1 MAGVIAT
8 SDWHLDASTAGVD
21 RYEDTCGAIDDSVE
35 AAIAIK
41 ADVYLMGGDLTDP
54 NTVRSHRAVAKALQV
69 QRQCHEAGIEPVFVA
84 GNHDVIEDG
93 SGFTTLSPLARTGFG
108 PVFERPTM
116 QKLQCGLTFIALPFT
131 ATSHEYDPDEF
142 IRKCAEAGEHDAP
155 VLIGGHLNLEGISA
169 GSETKD
175 MPRGRDVFW
184 PLEAIAECFPNAML
198 VGGHYHAPQE
208 YKGVH
213 IIGSTAR
220 LRFDECDNEN
230 GFMVV
235 EV

>member
-1 MAGVIAT
+1 MAGLIAT

-21 RYEDTCGAIDDSVE
+21 RFSDTCMAIDASVE
-35 AAIAIK
+35 AAIQRKSDI
-41 ADVYLMGGDLTDP
+41 YLMCGDLTDP
-54 NTVRSHRAVAKALQV
+54 NTARAHRAVTKAVEV
-69 QRQCHEAGIEPVFVA
+69 QKRCHVNGIEPLFVA

-93 SGFTTLSPLARTGFG
+93 TGFTTMSALTRTGFG
-108 PVFERPTM
+108 SVFERPGM
-116 QKLQCGLTFIALPFT
+116 LQARCGLTVIALPFT
-131 ATSHEYDPDEF
+131 ATSEEYDPAEF
-142 IRKCAEAGEHDAP
+142 IRICAEHAPEGP
-155 VLIGGHLNLEGISA
+155 VLIAGHLNLEGISA

-184 PLEAIAECFPNAML
+184 PLDAIAECFPNAML

-230 GFMVV
+230 GFMEV